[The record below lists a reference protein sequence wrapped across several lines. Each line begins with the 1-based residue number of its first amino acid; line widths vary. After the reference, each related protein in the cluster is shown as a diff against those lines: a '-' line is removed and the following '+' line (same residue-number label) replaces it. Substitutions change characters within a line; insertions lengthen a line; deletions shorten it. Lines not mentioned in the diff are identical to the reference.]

1 MEVIQVMMTSGDGD
15 GELVDTYVHYLREP
29 WGKKKLSLEAS
40 RRLCM
45 YVTRAPPSLRGAPV
59 ITFRL
64 ELVVLR
70 PELLPLKQDV
80 PEHTDDERD
89 GE

>member
-1 MEVIQVMMTSGDGD
+1 MAMASLLTPTLS
-15 GELVDTYVHYLREP
+15 YLREP